1 MAPLPTNDAATFRD
15 ILLFEER
22 LKSTAQVLQQR
33 KQRYQLFLFQL
44 CATIAFLLSE
54 VMGYTRV
61 LEYPYFGI
69 IKLLGQSDDGVD
81 RSGQDDTVANGA
93 LRILTTGMLFVSVT
107 TLVLFF
113 AGGMYSEKIAYA
125 NQYVPHAN
133 KALRSF
139 NMYLNVRKPPLTS
152 KIPFKPL
159 GFFFPRS
166 PSPTSPPAQ
175 STTVRR
181 SRPPST
187 SSDPST
193 SPTPQPLSPIP
204 PSTNPRGELIFS
216 SRVDRGFREGYERH
230 RATFERKR
238 AERQRIERARKS
250 WVNWFRMRIGFPVV
264 LPSPPQPA
272 SDAVRKE
279 GGASS
284 LRRPSPGPGGMRTR
298 TPPTGQSSPGSTP
311 KRTSGGFGGVEVG
324 HS

>member
-125 NQYVPHAN
+125 NQYAFLADFHRRCEAN
-133 KALRSF
+133 VCTGMF
-139 NMYLNVRKPPLTS
+139 HT
-152 KIPFKPL
+152 
-159 GFFFPRS
+159 
-166 PSPTSPPAQ
+166 PTKH
-175 STTVRR
+175 
-181 SRPPST
+181 
-187 SSDPST
+187 
-193 SPTPQPLSPIP
+193 
-204 PSTNPRGELIFS
+204 
-216 SRVDRGFREGYERH
+216 Y
-230 RATFERKR
+230 
-238 AERQRIERARKS
+238 
-250 WVNWFRMRIGFPVV
+250 
-264 LPSPPQPA
+264 
-272 SDAVRKE
+272 
-279 GGASS
+279 
-284 LRRPSPGPGGMRTR
+284 
-298 TPPTGQSSPGSTP
+298 
-311 KRTSGGFGGVEVG
+311 G
-324 HS
+324 HSTCI